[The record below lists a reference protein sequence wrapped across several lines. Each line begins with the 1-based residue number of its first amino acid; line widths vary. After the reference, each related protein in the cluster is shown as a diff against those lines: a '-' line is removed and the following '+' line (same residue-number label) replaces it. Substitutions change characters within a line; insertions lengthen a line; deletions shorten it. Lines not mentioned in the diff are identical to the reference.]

1 VTRSA
6 RRATIFAVGLVVV
19 AGALIAVIVLAGGG
33 HSTSASG
40 LGVDLA
46 FAREMVP
53 HHRDAVDMAQ
63 IAQKKT
69 DRGEVRK
76 LAQDIITTQT
86 QEIGQLQAIDRRLVA
101 DGVTP
106 VSLSGSEGHST
117 ATATATADGAHDP
130 SAPVDLDALRNAD
143 PFDQAF
149 IDEMIPHHQAA
160 IVMAREVL
168 ARGTDPEV
176 ARIASAVITAQ
187 SKEIQQMNTWRR
199 AWYGSESPAGGVP
212 A

>member
-1 VTRSA
+1 MTRSA
-6 RRATIFAVGLVVV
+6 RRATIFAAGLVVA

-33 HSTSASG
+33 HSTSPPG

-46 FAREMVP
+46 FAREMIP
-53 HHRDAVDMAQ
+53 HHRDAVDMTQ
-63 IAQKKT
+63 IAEKKT
-69 DRGEVRK
+69 DRAEVRK

-86 QEIGQLQAIDRRLVA
+86 QEIGQLQAIDQRLVA

-106 VSLSGSEGHST
+106 ASLSGSEGHST
-117 ATATATADGAHDP
+117 ATGTADSAHDP